1 MSSAEDRLQS
11 LPGGRCLHCDQDCT
25 LESDALQCD
34 LCQNWVHSKCEGIS
48 SELYKQ
54 LNDVCSGIINVSYY
68 CELNCCNNRIKQLV
82 ADWKLSQSASPV
94 DVEEVNKSVQSLS
107 SRYDSLTQ
115 SVKELSTKIESL
127 LTRNENLQMEVNSI
141 SEPTATPNQPD
152 TVPFVS
158 MSSTGTTLTIL
169 DELADRERRRKNLI
183 VYNLAESSESQS
195 DQPKLQ
201 ELCSS
206 VFKKD
211 ITLTKTVR
219 LGRKNG
225 SKPRPLLACFDDVSI
240 RNRILSVSGKLRKF
254 DQYKNTYIAPDR
266 TKLERQKH
274 VKLVEE
280 LKRRRSDGEQNLIIR
295 NGSIIVVTRH
305 PSAAADSSQHS

>member
-1 MSSAEDRLQS
+1 MPTKRPERPGGDTPPTKKTKDKPVKESQTSSAKDRLQS

-25 LESDALQCD
+25 LESNALQCD

-54 LNDVCSGIINVSYY
+54 LNDVCSGIVNVSYY

-82 ADWKLSQSASPV
+82 ADWKLSHSAPSV

-107 SRYDSLTQ
+107 SKYDSLTQ
-115 SVKELSTKIESL
+115 SVNELSTKIESL

-141 SEPTATPNQPD
+141 SEPTTAPNQPD
-152 TVPFVS
+152 TVPFIS
-158 MSSTGTTLTIL
+158 MSSTGATLTIL
-169 DELADRERRRKNLI
+169 DELADRERRSKNLI

-195 DQPKLQ
+195 DQTKLQ

-206 VFKKD
+206 VFKLD

-219 LGRKNG
+219 LGRKT
-225 SKPRPLLACFDDVSI
+225 
-240 RNRILSVSGKLRKF
+240 ILNQDHF
-254 DQYKNTYIAPDR
+254 
-266 TKLERQKH
+266 
-274 VKLVEE
+274 
-280 LKRRRSDGEQNLIIR
+280 
-295 NGSIIVVTRH
+295 
-305 PSAAADSSQHS
+305 